1 MLKMITLLVCFLSFC
16 NADLPYIITDL
27 LPSADQMGE
36 GVKVFSK
43 LAEEELDNFV
53 LASREKRF
61 DEAYESWSALCGF
74 FYNIQLLYFQTMSL
88 TSNVILKGYA
98 GNYLVD
104 LHLFFRKSLKE
115 KNILDIFVANGLE
128 AAFLTPFQRDITEK
142 ILMGAPNPNDLSL
155 EKLHQ
160 FERHNFIYEQ
170 LPINK
175 SISVGNRLTVFTANV
190 LCFPDNFS
198 YFFGGVSPWPSRI
211 DTLAKKIISTNAD
224 IICLQ
229 EIWDKEVARALIDL
243 LKDKYFYFIY
253 DAGNQYGTLS
263 PEEIGFNSGLFVA
276 SRIPLENITF
286 TPFAHIK
293 PIKAGVKRGAIRAQF
308 TAGNAKW
315 TLVTTHLQN
324 GTDDE
329 AAQIRKGQFDQCV
342 SLLGQDKGF
351 ILGDFNINAF
361 SDEFE
366 SSALSRDFS
375 IPYLDHKSS
384 VTKETA
390 TATDYFNDLAHTS
403 PDERPEIIPTYELLD
418 YCVVRKDATS
428 MKLLSQ
434 VKVPL
439 FSIED
444 PTGALSDH
452 HGILTV
458 WKVF

>member
-1 MLKMITLLVCFLSFC
+1 MLKVITLLVCFFSFC
-16 NADLPYIITDL
+16 RADLPYIITDL

-36 GVKVFSK
+36 GVKVFSE
-43 LAEEELDNFV
+43 LAEQELDNFV

-61 DEAYESWSALCGF
+61 DEAYESWSSLCGF
-74 FYNIQLLYFQTMSL
+74 FFDMQLLYFQTLSL
-88 TSNVILKGYA
+88 TSNVILKGYV

-104 LHLFFRKSLKE
+104 LHSYFRKSLKE
-115 KNILDIFVANGLE
+115 RNILEVFGDNGLE
-128 AAFLTPFQRDITEK
+128 AAFLTPFQRDLTEK
-142 ILMGAPNPNDLSL
+142 VLAGAQNPNELAI
-155 EKLHQ
+155 EKLEL

-170 LPINK
+170 LPVNK
-175 SISVGNRLTVFTANV
+175 TISVGNRLTVLTANV
-190 LCFPDNFS
+190 LCFPENFT
-198 YFFGGVSPWPSRI
+198 YFFGGVSPWPARI
-211 DTLAKKIISTNAD
+211 DALAKKFMSTNAD

-229 EIWDKEVARALIDL
+229 EVWDKEVARALIDL
-243 LKDKYFYFIY
+243 LKGKYSYFIY

-286 TPFAHIK
+286 TPFAHMK
-293 PIKAGVKRGAIRAQF
+293 PIKGGVKRGAIRAEF

-324 GTDDE
+324 GTDED
-329 AAQIRKGQFDQCV
+329 AAQIRKGQFDHC
-342 SLLGQDKGF
+342 SELLGLDKGF

-361 SDEFE
+361 SEEFKN
-366 SSALSRDFS
+366 STLSKEFS
-375 IPYLDHKSS
+375 IPYLNHKSS

-390 TATDYFNDLAHTS
+390 TATDYFNDLVHTS
-403 PDERPEIIPTYELLD
+403 PDERSEVNPTYELLD
-418 YCVVRKDATS
+418 YCVIRKDAIS

-434 VKVPL
+434 ERVPL

-444 PTGALSDH
+444 PEGALSDH

-458 WKVF
+458 WKVL